1 MGKNTMMKRSI
12 RLFCERTG
20 NEEWPGLVDS
30 LVGNVGLIFTKGDLN
45 EVWPLF
51 NPAWDLLPVYL
62 LKPQF
67 SIPEGVTVV
76 APAVVQRLMRSKSAL
91 GLYSLYEQ
99 ECFLLSLMFVYFKKY
114 SHLTSA
120 VPCLAVKPERITP

>member
-45 EVWPLF
+45 DV
-51 NPAWDLLPVYL
+51 
-62 LKPQF
+62 
-67 SIPEGVTVV
+67 STVCN
-76 APAVVQRLMRSKSAL
+76 QLGTRLSMWQPSSFPR
-91 GLYSLYEQ
+91 GH
-99 ECFLLSLMFVYFKKY
+99 C
-114 SHLTSA
+114 
-120 VPCLAVKPERITP
+120 

>member
-45 EVWPLF
+45 DVSGWLF
-51 NPAWDLLPVYL
+51 ASSLGRDFYVASKGYFQQTSVLIVAATVLTQARPAVSLLP
-62 LKPQF
+62 
-67 SIPEGVTVV
+67 
-76 APAVVQRLMRSKSAL
+76 
-91 GLYSLYEQ
+91 LY
-99 ECFLLSLMFVYFKKY
+99 
-114 SHLTSA
+114 
-120 VPCLAVKPERITP
+120 

>member
-45 EVWPLF
+45 EVCRLAALNQLGPQ
-51 NPAWDLLPVYL
+51 YL
-62 LKPQF
+62 
-67 SIPEGVTVV
+67 
-76 APAVVQRLMRSKSAL
+76 
-91 GLYSLYEQ
+91 
-99 ECFLLSLMFVYFKKY
+99 FLLGKLHISFSKD
-114 SHLTSA
+114 
-120 VPCLAVKPERITP
+120 VKLQKLPRWCW